1 MLNSIPHIAKQKA
14 EGFAVIVQIY

>member
-14 EGFAVIVQIY
+14 EGFAVIAQIY